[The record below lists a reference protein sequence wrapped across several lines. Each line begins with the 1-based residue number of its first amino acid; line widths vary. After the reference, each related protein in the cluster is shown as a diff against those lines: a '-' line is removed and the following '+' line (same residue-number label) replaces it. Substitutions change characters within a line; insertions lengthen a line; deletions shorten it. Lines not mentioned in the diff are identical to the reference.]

1 MNALKRSVVGL
12 SFDFAVISFVSFA
25 CYTAFNCVMYWSA
38 SVRSDYE

>member
-1 MNALKRSVVGL
+1 MNEVRKSVVGL

-25 CYTAFNCVMYWSA
+25 CYTAFNCVMYWSP